1 MSKDELRTLLA
12 QARQQVWEEAAI
24 GIMNFNVGIDIDI
37 LRGMTRQDHVR
48 YVSKKFAEWCREQ
61 AKKGQP

>member
-12 QARQQVWEEAAI
+12 QARQQVWEEAIAWMENSDWDYKEMI
-24 GIMNFNVGIDIDI
+24 AGEM
-37 LRGMTRQDHVR
+37 
-48 YVSKKFAEWCREQ
+48 REQ